1 MKVCS
6 NCGKRCADAM
16 FKCPQCGAMLNENNQ
31 TVSYV
36 PPAVNYNTYN
46 IKKKKTGKYIIILVC
61 VLFVFAVA
69 GRMGYDYLIQ
79 NVFVKAIDSEK
90 IKTDV
95 PGYDPNLQMKNMK
108 IKDVKINSEKEID
121 SEHKK
126 LEVSIT
132 SEAKTVRYKSEYELL
147 YVKAYSKNDSW
158 KMKDCEVKKAVY
170 SIKKKPTAKRIKSD
184 IKNRDNNS
192 SLSSLQ
198 LDEGSISG
206 VKIKTIKKSVDLLK
220 ESPDSDYNDFYD
232 DYVDS
237 INNTDGKIS
246 VESTVNAKKTDGCAV
261 YNCVIKINYIVD
273 FANDRW
279 ISYGSSEDI
288 ANVKWNIK
296 GKWSVDNDELAGWV
310 KIYQVKDDR
319 IQLEYHFEYDSDW
332 DYDFDTDTYKKI
344 IEKSS
349 GKVWVKAEQ
358 NIALNGS
365 SIYIEPDNC
374 EYAIRVFS
382 SDTDNSK
389 GSITYKEQELVKE

>member
-1 MKVCS
+1 
-6 NCGKRCADAM
+6 M

-46 IKKKKTGKYIIILVC
+46 IKKKKTGKHIIILVC

-170 SIKKKPTAKRIKSD
+170 SHR
-184 IKNRDNNS
+184 
-192 SLSSLQ
+192 
-198 LDEGSISG
+198 
-206 VKIKTIKKSVDLLK
+206 
-220 ESPDSDYNDFYD
+220 
-232 DYVDS
+232 
-237 INNTDGKIS
+237 
-246 VESTVNAKKTDGCAV
+246 
-261 YNCVIKINYIVD
+261 
-273 FANDRW
+273 
-279 ISYGSSEDI
+279 
-288 ANVKWNIK
+288 
-296 GKWSVDNDELAGWV
+296 
-310 KIYQVKDDR
+310 
-319 IQLEYHFEYDSDW
+319 
-332 DYDFDTDTYKKI
+332 
-344 IEKSS
+344 
-349 GKVWVKAEQ
+349 
-358 NIALNGS
+358 
-365 SIYIEPDNC
+365 
-374 EYAIRVFS
+374 
-382 SDTDNSK
+382 
-389 GSITYKEQELVKE
+389 